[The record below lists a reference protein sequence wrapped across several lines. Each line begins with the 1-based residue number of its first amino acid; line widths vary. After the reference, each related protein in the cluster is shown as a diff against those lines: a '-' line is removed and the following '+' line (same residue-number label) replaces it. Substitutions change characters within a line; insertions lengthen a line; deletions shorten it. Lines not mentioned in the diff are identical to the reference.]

1 MDPPP
6 PSLLESSWLCP
17 ARQSSGCQ
25 EEDDTVIVHLRF
37 IYSMTYW
44 PLDWEKFRQW
54 QPEACQLMS
63 LPRWPFSPP
72 LSIPLSPTLQMQRW
86 NKDIC
91 RLTGCSRSLPM
102 QDWSSKKGLASDKQ
116 HRHHERVSWFICFLS
131 FAPQPLTQHPRLK
144 HQMLLLMLIH
154 IRNGTVH
161 TIDSYTLI
169 LPPLQY
175 PLTDA
180 WIHSWPALLLGTI

>member
-1 MDPPP
+1 MI
-6 PSLLESSWLCP
+6 LWL
-17 ARQSSGCQ
+17 
-25 EEDDTVIVHLRF
+25 IV

-44 PLDWEKFRQW
+44 PLNWEKFRQW
-54 QPEACQLMS
+54 QPESCQLMS
-63 LPRWPFSPP
+63 LPLWPFSPP
-72 LSIPLSPTLQMQRW
+72 LSTPLSPTLQMQRW

-102 QDWSSKKGLASDKQ
+102 QDWRSKKRLASDKQ
-116 HRHHERVSWFICFLS
+116 HRHHERVLWFICFLS
-131 FAPQPLTQHPRLK
+131 FAPHSLNTHTHTHTHTHSLTQHPRLR

-175 PLTDA
+175 SLTDA
-180 WIHSWPALLLGTI
+180 WIHSWPALVLGTIYH